1 MNNSGLAIRHKLYDF
16 IRVADNK
23 KLNAIYQLLENEIDQ
38 TQQWWEDKVFT
49 AELNHRFHSLE
60 NGTDKGYT
68 LDELETSV
76 SKLRRKKY
84 G

>member
-23 KLNAIYQLLENEIDQ
+23 KLHAIYQLLENEIDQ
-38 TQQWWEDKVFT
+38 TQQWWKKVFT
-49 AELNHRFHSLE
+49 TELNHRFHSFE

-68 LDELETSV
+68 LDELEISV
-76 SKLRRKKY
+76 SKLREKKY

>member
-23 KLNAIYQLLENEIDQ
+23 KLNAIYQLLESEIDQ
-38 TQQWWEDKVFT
+38 TKQWWDDKVFT
-49 AELNHRFHSLE
+49 AELNRRFNSLE

-68 LDELETSV
+68 LEELETSV
-76 SKLRRKKY
+76 SKLRKKKY
-84 G
+84 E